1 MANEEYI
8 HPSRYNKGGIEVWE
22 IEKAYSE
29 KENDH
34 IPAFVEHLR
43 FGALEYILRCWDKN
57 GIEDL
62 RKAANLLTR
71 AVEELSQ
78 SPCGGKINGKIIGGA
93 MGIAEILTK
102 LDMPGEIHAKEES

>member
-22 IEKAYSE
+22 IEKAYAADRNASV
-29 KENDH
+29 
-34 IPAFVEHLR
+34 PAFVEHLR

-71 AVEELSQ
+71 AVEELAPGSGDVRAR
-78 SPCGGKINGKIIGGA
+78 SF
-93 MGIAEILTK
+93 AEMLAK
-102 LDMPGEIHAKEES
+102 KNLDECRNVFGEIHAKEEG